1 MADLDVTV
9 INATAIVDITDPRS
23 GEVIVAQGETVNRKA
38 AEWLGLLIDIGEIEF
53 KDLWEVLDTI
63 PY

>member
-1 MADLDVTV
+1 MAATDTV
-9 INATAIVDITDPRS
+9 IHATATVDICDPRS
-23 GEVIVAQGETVNRKA
+23 GEVIVARGETVNRWQ